1 MLFIR
6 ELTVHKHERNIL
18 LRNGDFQRFLV
29 TMNKERLRVQ
39 LNASARLRAAQLAV
53 TNVRM
58 PWMFSTRRSPSR
70 VTL

>member
-39 LNASARLRAAQLAV
+39 LNASARLGAAV

-58 PWMFSTRRSPSR
+58 PWIFSTRRSPSR